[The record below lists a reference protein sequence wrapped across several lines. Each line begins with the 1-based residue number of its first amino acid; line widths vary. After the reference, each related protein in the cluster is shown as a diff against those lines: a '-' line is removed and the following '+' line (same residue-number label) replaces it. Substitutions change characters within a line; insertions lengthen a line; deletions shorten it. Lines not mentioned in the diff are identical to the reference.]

1 MSLGETIINVL
12 IVGCGNIAGGFDFYR
27 ENATLPLTHAGAYFR
42 DNRFKILAC
51 VDPDLVKRQRF
62 KDRWNIEF
70 SYECIDDALHSGNS
84 FDVVSICSPTSVHY
98 SDLTSAIKYS
108 PRLIFCEK
116 PLAET
121 LKLSEDVVMQCEKRN
136 IPLLVNYSRRFDSS
150 LQQLKLSYD
159 NGEYGELR
167 SISGIYNKGIL
178 NNGSHL
184 IDLLI
189 NLFGSMELC
198 WVGSTVYD
206 YDGNDPTIPFTLK
219 TKSGV
224 FVMVSCANAN
234 DYSFFELQFV
244 FSKGVLLMQDGG
256 LRWQKLS
263 LIESQFFSGY
273 KVLDR
278 HPSYLGGYQ
287 NAMTMA
293 VDNIYSFLEEKQP
306 LLSDGAN
313 SIKVQQLC
321 NQILL
326 MS

>member
-1 MSLGETIINVL
+1 M
-12 IVGCGNIAGGFDFYR
+12 
-27 ENATLPLTHAGAYFR
+27 
-42 DNRFKILAC
+42 
-51 VDPDLVKRQRF
+51 
-62 KDRWNIEF
+62 DRWNIEF
-70 SYECIDDALHSGNS
+70 GYNCIDDALHSGNT
-84 FDVVSICSPTSVHY
+84 FDVVSICSPTKAHY
-98 SDLTSAIKYS
+98 SDLSSVIKYS

-116 PLAET
+116 PIAET
-121 LKLSEDVVMQCEKRN
+121 LMLSEDVVMQCEKRN
-136 IPLLVNYSRRFDSS
+136 IPLLVNYSRRFDNS
-150 LQQLKLSYD
+150 LQQLKFSYD
-159 NGEYGELR
+159 NDEYGELR

-189 NLFGSMELC
+189 NLFGAIELC
-198 WVGSTVYD
+198 WVGSPVYD
-206 YDGNDPTIPFTLK
+206 YDNNNDPTIPFSLK

-224 FVMVSCANAN
+224 FAMVSCANAN

-256 LRWQKLS
+256 LKWQKLS
-263 LIESQFFSGY
+263 PINSQLFNGY

-278 HPSYLGGYQ
+278 PPSFLGGYQ
-287 NAMTMA
+287 NAMAMA
-293 VDNIYSFLEEKQP
+293 VDNIYSFLVEKQP